1 MGFKFDGKKVKAD
14 MSSALGYAQKS
25 GTKFM
30 NTAGAAAS
38 TARSMGA
45 KNTAKAA
52 AGMAINAF
60 GKGMKVAKASVG
72 GPLFAGIIIGGEI
85 NNMRNRAIQRRKAKK

>member
-1 MGFKFDGKKVKAD
+1 MSFKFDGKKVKAD

-30 NTAGAAAS
+30 NTAGAAVS
-38 TARSMGA
+38 TAKQMGA

-52 AGMAINAF
+52 AGGVINAF
-60 GKGMKVAKASVG
+60 GKGMKLAKGNPTLGAA
-72 GPLFAGIIIGGEI
+72 AGIGIILGGAA
-85 NNMRNRAIQRRKAKK
+85 NRALFKNKKANK

>member
-30 NTAGAAAS
+30 NAAGAAAS
-38 TARSMGA
+38 TAKSMGA
-45 KNTAKAA
+45 KNTAMAA
-52 AGMAINAF
+52 AGGAINAF
-60 GKGMKVAKASVG
+60 GKGMKLVSKANPALGVG
-72 GPLFAGIIIGGEI
+72 VFAGAALMGTV
-85 NNMRNRAIQRRKAKK
+85 NRIKNRRAKK